1 MRIGHPLFSFITRPG
16 KVITGIGDEVTFIN
30 NRPFNNNYIVSE
42 QPKMDEMMMYFG
54 KITSSDHKITRKL
67 LRNTCSLHKIT

>member
-1 MRIGHPLFSFITRPG
+1 VRIGHPLFACITRPG

-67 LRNTCSLHKIT
+67 LPS